1 MQWNGHEHFRT
12 RLVLSFMSGKAV
24 KITGIRSMDKDP
36 GLRDYEVSFLRL
48 LEKISNGSHIEISHT
63 GTAILVKPGILS
75 GGPITHDCPLSRS
88 IGYFLEPIVALAPFS
103 KRPLM
108 LTLKGVTTDE
118 KDLGVDLIRI
128 GLLPLL
134 TAFGVE
140 DGVELKIKKRGALP
154 GGGGEVQFI
163 APVVKTLKTINF
175 VNSGRV
181 KRIRGVAHAV
191 RVSPQFSNRMI
202 DASRSILNRFIP
214 DIYIHSDVYKGEDS
228 GKSPGYALS
237 LLAETTEGALFYSE
251 AVSVPRREPRPEDE
265 RRKKKD
271 RIFGEDKEPDGPIP
285 VTPEDVALRAARE
298 LLLEVQRGG
307 CVDRKH
313 QWIVLLYMVLG
324 SEDVGKVRMGPLTVR
339 SIQFLRDLKEAFGT
353 SFKIVPAV
361 GGADGELLLSCYGTG
376 YTNVNRAVA

>member
-163 APVVKTLKTINF
+163 APV
-175 VNSGRV
+175 
-181 KRIRGVAHAV
+181 
-191 RVSPQFSNRMI
+191 
-202 DASRSILNRFIP
+202 
-214 DIYIHSDVYKGEDS
+214 
-228 GKSPGYALS
+228 
-237 LLAETTEGALFYSE
+237 
-251 AVSVPRREPRPEDE
+251 
-265 RRKKKD
+265 
-271 RIFGEDKEPDGPIP
+271 
-285 VTPEDVALRAARE
+285 
-298 LLLEVQRGG
+298 
-307 CVDRKH
+307 
-313 QWIVLLYMVLG
+313 
-324 SEDVGKVRMGPLTVR
+324 
-339 SIQFLRDLKEAFGT
+339 
-353 SFKIVPAV
+353 
-361 GGADGELLLSCYGTG
+361 
-376 YTNVNRAVA
+376 